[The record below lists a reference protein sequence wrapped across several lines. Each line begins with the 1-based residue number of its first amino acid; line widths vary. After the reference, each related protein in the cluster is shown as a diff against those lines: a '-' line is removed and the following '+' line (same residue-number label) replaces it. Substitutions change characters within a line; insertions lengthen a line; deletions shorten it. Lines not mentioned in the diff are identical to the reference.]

1 MKTRVMAAAL
11 WGICAVAQADV
22 IDFNPA
28 DPVCN
33 NSSTGNGG
41 IVACGDYGYIA
52 QSYGDVAGVLDVQY
66 SAPRIEDRTLRWW
79 DANYN
84 NLGGVAWADNND
96 PDSKGR
102 IDLVPLNG
110 QGVML
115 THFDLGA
122 YPNTSRSTTL
132 TITAIGGPVLYGPTT
147 GNVGGLPGNLPSS
160 FDGAWYGANGIR
172 IEWQDSAY
180 NVGIDNITY
189 QMAVAVPE
197 PAAFMM
203 MAVGLVCLG
212 GIARHVKSEPF
223 KKEE

>member
-11 WGICAVAQADV
+11 WGMCTVAQAGV

-28 DPVCN
+28 GAVCN
-33 NSSTGNGG
+33 NASTGNGS
-41 IVACGDYGYIA
+41 IAACGNYGYIA

-66 SAPRIEDRTLRWW
+66 SAPRLTNTTLRWW

-84 NLGGVAWADNND
+84 NLRGVAWADSSD
-96 PDSKGR
+96 GDSRAR

-110 QGVML
+110 QGVTL

-122 YPNTSRSTTL
+122 YADTSRRTTL
-132 TITAIGGPVLYGPTT
+132 TISAIGGAVLYSYAGS
-147 GNVGGLPGNLPSS
+147 VGGLSGNLPSS
-160 FDGAWYGANGIR
+160 FDGSWSGAQGIR

-189 QMAVAVPE
+189 NVSAVPE
-197 PAAFMM
+197 PAMFLML
-203 MAVGLVCLG
+203 AVGLVWMG
-212 GIARHVKSEPF
+212 GIGRRERDEPF
-223 KKEE
+223 S